1 MAIGSGFDFAAG
13 TMTADEARSADDH
26 LLVEFYKK
34 AVVDELLTNGGLISI
49 RHPRLD
55 ELKER
60 GVKMKPYIKAFPTE
74 DDHFV
79 VEPAGRLICRDVE
92 FIRIITPGDR
102 NKIVERPIEDA
113 DKKRFARRYENW
125 RMGQATAG
133 MIGTPLSEIPFIT
146 AAQREE
152 MGFFNI
158 HTAEQLV
165 EMPETVAQKFMAVH
179 QLQARVRQ
187 WLEGASSAAAAEK
200 LASEK
205 RAADAELQATRDALR
220 KLQAEFAE
228 LKTNLPAKK

>member
-34 AVVDELLTNGGLISI
+34 AVVDELLTNGGLISV

-102 NKIVERPIEDA
+102 NKIVERPVEDA

-125 RMGQATAG
+125 KTGQATAG
-133 MIGTPLSEIPFIT
+133 RLARRFPRFHSLQPRCARKWASSTSTRQNNLWKCRRQWRRNSWRSTNFRRACVSGWKARRVPLRLRSWPRRSGLRTQSFRRLGTPC
-146 AAQREE
+146 
-152 MGFFNI
+152 
-158 HTAEQLV
+158 
-165 EMPETVAQKFMAVH
+165 
-179 QLQARVRQ
+179 
-187 WLEGASSAAAAEK
+187 ASCRPNS
-200 LASEK
+200 
-205 RAADAELQATRDALR
+205 R
-220 KLQAEFAE
+220 
-228 LKTNLPAKK
+228 N